1 MTAEPASFPEPTAVP
16 PKLAGRRRSAMV
28 SALGLG
34 AAVLALGVL
43 FAVDPARHQ
52 IYPTCLFY
60 ATTGLLCPG
69 CRGLRATHQ
78 LLHGHLAAAWTLNPL
93 AVLLV
98 PLGLWYGLDLALA
111 LVRGHGLPHGTPRP
125 LVIWLGLA
133 GLLVFTVLRN
143 LS

>member
-1 MTAEPASFPEPTAVP
+1 MP
-16 PKLAGRRRSAMV
+16 PKLAGRRRSAV
-28 SALGLG
+28 GSALGLG
-34 AAVLALGVL
+34 AAVLALGLL

-52 IYPTCLFY
+52 LYPTCLFY

-98 PLGLWYGLDLALA
+98 PLGLWYGLDLVLG
-111 LVRGHGLPHGTPRP
+111 LVRGHGLPHGMPRP